1 MLTNVFKQAL
11 QEKRPQIGLWLG
23 LCSSYSA
30 ELLAGSGFD
39 WLLIDGEHAPNN
51 VQTVLGQLQAIA
63 SYPSQPVVRP
73 AWNDAVLIKQLLDI
87 GVQTLLIPMIQNAE
101 QARDAV
107 RATRYPPHG
116 IRGVG
121 SALARA
127 SRWNRVPDYL
137 QQADAQMCVLVQ
149 IETREAVKNLD
160 EILQVEGVDGVFIG
174 PADLSADMGYAG
186 NPQQPE
192 VQRTIDDAIACISAA
207 GKAPGILTAN
217 PELAQ
222 HYLASGALFVAV
234 GVDTTLL
241 ARAAESLAGRF
252 KQQQPPVQSPGVY

>member
-1 MLTNVFKQAL
+1 MLTNHFKRAL

-30 ELLAGSGFD
+30 ELLAGAGFD

-51 VQTVLGQLQAIA
+51 VQTVLGQLQAVA
-63 SYPSQPVVRP
+63 PYPSQPVVRP
-73 AWNDAVLIKQLLDI
+73 PWNDAVIIKQLLDV
-87 GVQTLLIPMIQNAE
+87 GAQTLLIPMIQNAE

-116 IRGVG
+116 VRGVG

-137 QQADAQMCVLVQ
+137 QQADELMCVLVQ

-160 EILQVEGVDGVFIG
+160 AILQVEGVDGVFIG
-174 PADLSADMGYAG
+174 PADLSADMGFAG
-186 NPQQPE
+186 NPQHPE
-192 VQRTIDDAIACISAA
+192 VQHTIDDAIARIRAA
-207 GKAPGILTAN
+207 GKPAGILTGD
-217 PELAQ
+217 LAVGRRCIA
-222 HYLASGALFVAV
+222 LGAVFTAV
-234 GVDTTLL
+234 GVDVGLL
-241 ARAAESLAGRF
+241 ARGSEALLRQLHVG
-252 KQQQPPVQSPGVY
+252 